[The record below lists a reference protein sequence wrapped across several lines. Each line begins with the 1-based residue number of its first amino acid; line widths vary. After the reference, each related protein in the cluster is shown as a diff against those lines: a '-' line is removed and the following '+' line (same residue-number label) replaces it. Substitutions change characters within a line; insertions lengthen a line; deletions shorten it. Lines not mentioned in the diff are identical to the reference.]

1 MVTKRFCAIADPG
14 VFTCQLL
21 GRARDRCNG
30 ALTATPWQPLGE
42 RVQMMSGPALDRLLT
57 LPYVLGHALR
67 SRAAGFQALEE
78 LLIAACGMHGEIEV
92 AQNET
97 EVVVELMQQVSDVAD
112 GLRDFVL
119 HGACPRSNEAIICPA
134 SARAVTRSCLMD
146 EHCAF
151 CPLITEQ

>member
-1 MVTKRFCAIADPG
+1 MVTKRFRAIADPG
-14 VFTCQLL
+14 VFTSQQL
-21 GRARDRCNG
+21 GRSRLRCNG
-30 ALTATPWQPLGE
+30 ALTATPRQPLGE

-57 LPYVLGHALR
+57 LPNVLGHALR
-67 SRAAGFQALEE
+67 SRAAGFQAFEE
-78 LLIAACGMHGEIEV
+78 LLVASRGMHGEIEV

-119 HGACPRSNEAIICPA
+119 HGACPRSNEAKIFPA
-134 SARAVTRSCLMD
+134 SARAVTRSYLMD

-151 CPLITEQ
+151 RLLIVEQ